1 MLTKLKHILNT
12 YTDLELNDM
21 ELWVN
26 SDFQINRIMIDEDS
40 INLFQEDSD
49 ITIKTWNDDNL
60 IVCKEES

>member
-12 YTDLELNDM
+12 YTDKELEDM
-21 ELWVN
+21 ELWIN
-26 SDFQINRIMIDEDS
+26 SSFQISKIVIDEDS
-40 INLFQEDSD
+40 INLFQENSD

>member
-12 YTDLELNDM
+12 YTDKELKDM

-26 SDFQINRIMIDEDS
+26 SSFQISKIVIDEDS

>member
-26 SDFQINRIMIDEDS
+26 SSFQISKIVIDEDS

>member
-12 YTDLELNDM
+12 YTDKELEDM

-26 SDFQINRIMIDEDS
+26 SNFQINRIMIDEDS

-49 ITIKTWNDDNL
+49 IIIKTWNDDNL

>member
-12 YTDLELNDM
+12 YTDKELEDM
-21 ELWVN
+21 GLWIN
-26 SDFQINRIMIDEDS
+26 SSFQISKIVIDEDS

>member
-12 YTDLELNDM
+12 YTDKELEDM

-40 INLFQEDSD
+40 INLFQECSD
-49 ITIKTWNDDNL
+49 ITIEKWHNDNL

>member
-12 YTDLELNDM
+12 YTDKELEDM

-26 SDFQINRIMIDEDS
+26 SDFQISKIVIDEDS

>member
-26 SDFQINRIMIDEDS
+26 SDFQINKIVIDEDS

-49 ITIKTWNDDNL
+49 ITIKTWDDNNL

>member
-1 MLTKLKHILNT
+1 MLIKLKHILNT

-26 SDFQINRIMIDEDS
+26 SDFQISKIVIDENS
-40 INLFQEDSD
+40 IDLFQEDSD
-49 ITIKTWNDDNL
+49 IEIKTHKNYDV

>member
-12 YTDLELNDM
+12 YTDKELEDM

-40 INLFQEDSD
+40 INLFQECSD
-49 ITIKTWNDDNL
+49 ITIKTWDDDNL

>member
-26 SDFQINRIMIDEDS
+26 SDFQISKIVIDEDS

>member
-26 SDFQINRIMIDEDS
+26 SSFQISKIVIDEDS

-49 ITIKTWNDDNL
+49 IIIKTWNDDNL

>member
-12 YTDLELNDM
+12 YTDKELEDM

-26 SDFQINRIMIDEDS
+26 SSFQISKIVIDEDS

>member
-26 SDFQINRIMIDEDS
+26 SDFQISKIVIDEDS

-49 ITIKTWNDDNL
+49 IIIKTWNDDNL